1 MIGRPVVE
9 WQIRGQDRES
19 IAMAGDLVAELDALK
34 VQLYQAVLET
44 DGWASVAS
52 MLRDLVGSDFVALSL
67 FDQRSGGHVQLHGD
81 CGPEYKQLYTDLLDQ
96 NPFIPAIYRLRQGDI
111 LLDEAVSDR
120 FEQTLFFDA
129 WMRPQDQHSAAV
141 HSLVARDG
149 ITGYFM
155 FSRGGRSD
163 KYSGRE
169 TVPLLALNTTLS
181 HALGLQIRFA
191 RGQLEQTGRILNAQ
205 GVGWMAVDPGGRL
218 VWTNQAAETMLA
230 QPQPAVTAR
239 HNMLSFSQPAQAR
252 RFMTALQQA
261 CVEEPMRGSGADM
274 IATHPESGHAVALSI
289 VPADNL
295 FLQGLPALHGAY
307 VGLQDLS
314 QRLTPGF
321 EERIRAMFDL
331 TPREAQLATALATG
345 QTLAVAAAAR
355 GISMPTAR
363 TQLVQLFR
371 KTGTGQQSQLVS
383 LLLSVL
389 PIPYLTVDKPSP
401 QDRQA

>member
-1 MIGRPVVE
+1 MIGRPVGE

-52 MLRDLVGSDFVALSL
+52 MLRDLVGSGSVA
-67 FDQRSGGHVQLHGD
+67 
-81 CGPEYKQLYTDLLDQ
+81 
-96 NPFIPAIYRLRQGDI
+96 
-111 LLDEAVSDR
+111 
-120 FEQTLFFDA
+120 QTLFFDA

-205 GVGWMAVDPGGRL
+205 
-218 VWTNQAAETMLA
+218 
-230 QPQPAVTAR
+230 
-239 HNMLSFSQPAQAR
+239 
-252 RFMTALQQA
+252 
-261 CVEEPMRGSGADM
+261 
-274 IATHPESGHAVALSI
+274 
-289 VPADNL
+289 
-295 FLQGLPALHGAY
+295 
-307 VGLQDLS
+307 
-314 QRLTPGF
+314 
-321 EERIRAMFDL
+321 
-331 TPREAQLATALATG
+331 
-345 QTLAVAAAAR
+345 
-355 GISMPTAR
+355 
-363 TQLVQLFR
+363 
-371 KTGTGQQSQLVS
+371 
-383 LLLSVL
+383 
-389 PIPYLTVDKPSP
+389 
-401 QDRQA
+401 

>member
-1 MIGRPVVE
+1 
-9 WQIRGQDRES
+9 
-19 IAMAGDLVAELDALK
+19 MAGDLVAELDALK

-230 QPQPAVTAR
+230 QPQPAVTAQ
-239 HNMLSFSQPAQAR
+239 HNMLRFSQPAQAR

-307 VGLQDLS
+307 VGLQDL
-314 QRLTPGF
+314 L
-321 EERIRAMFDL
+321 
-331 TPREAQLATALATG
+331 
-345 QTLAVAAAAR
+345 AAADAGLRRAHSGHVRSHAQGSPAR
-355 GISMPTAR
+355 DRPGDGADPGGGR
-363 TQLVQLFR
+363 G
-371 KTGTGQQSQLVS
+371 GTRYFDAHGADAIGAIV
-383 LLLSVL
+383 
-389 PIPYLTVDKPSP
+389 P
-401 QDRQA
+401 QDRHGPAKPVGVTTALGVADPLSHGRQAAPRRNGKLEHPRSDL